1 MWTDARGGQGTGR
14 QRNRGTSRVLLRPR
28 IVGSLTSHKS
38 RSRRM
43 RWRAVLAVLFAA
55 VVPMAYILVG
65 VRRRPLS
72 DRHVGV
78 RDERPL
84 PLLVGVASVLVGVG
98 SLVVLQAPRELVALE
113 AAMAVG
119 FGTSLLVALVR
130 KISIHV
136 AVAAG
141 AVVILVLVFGPAW
154 LLLVPLIAAV
164 GWARVVL
171 NDHSPAQSVAG
182 RSSVASWQRPF
193 FLLFGR

>member
-78 RDERPL
+78 RHERPL
-84 PLLVGVASVLVGVG
+84 PLLVGVASVLR
-98 SLVVLQAPRELVALE
+98 VLQVPRDLVALE

-119 FGTSLLVALVR
+119 LGTSL
-130 KISIHV
+130 
-136 AVAAG
+136 
-141 AVVILVLVFGPAW
+141 
-154 LLLVPLIAAV
+154 
-164 GWARVVL
+164 
-171 NDHSPAQSVAG
+171 
-182 RSSVASWQRPF
+182 
-193 FLLFGR
+193 